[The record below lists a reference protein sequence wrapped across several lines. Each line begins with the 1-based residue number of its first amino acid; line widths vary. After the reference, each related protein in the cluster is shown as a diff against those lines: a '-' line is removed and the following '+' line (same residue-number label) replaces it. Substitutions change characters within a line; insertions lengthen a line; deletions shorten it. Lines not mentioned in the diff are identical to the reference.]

1 MDRKGIILAG
11 GSATR
16 LYPLT
21 NVISKHLLAVF
32 DKPMIYYSIT
42 TLMLADIR
50 EILLISSPR
59 DIELFKKLLGDG
71 SKWGIS
77 LSYAIQES
85 PDGLA
90 QSLLIAKNFLN
101 GSPSVLILGDNF
113 FYGDGLQK
121 KLLDANNRKNG
132 ATIFGYRVNDPERYG
147 IIEVNKKGKVK
158 ELIEKPINPPS
169 NLAITG
175 IYFYDSNAPI
185 FAEEITPS
193 ERGELEITDLNNIYL
208 DRDELYVEI
217 LGRGYAWLDL
227 GTHESL
233 LEANQFVQTIEHR
246 QGRKIACPE
255 EIAFRKKWINQDSMY
270 DQANSMLKNSYG
282 KYLLQIMNEIEYESN

>member
-1 MDRKGIILAG
+1 MNRKGIILAG

-42 TLMLADIR
+42 TLMLANVRD
-50 EILLISSPR
+50 ILLISSPR
-59 DIELFKKLLGDG
+59 DIELFKNLLGDG
-71 SKWGIS
+71 GKWGIK
-77 LSYAIQES
+77 LSYAIQPS
-85 PDGLA
+85 PEGLA
-90 QSLLIAKNFLN
+90 QALLIAKDFLD

-113 FYGDGLQK
+113 FYGDGIQK
-121 KLLDANNRKNG
+121 KLLDASNREKG

-147 IIEVNKKGKVK
+147 IINMDNNGMVK
-158 ELIEKPINPPS
+158 ELIEKPINPSS

-175 IYFYDSNAPI
+175 IYFYDAEAPI
-185 FAEEITPS
+185 YAHQITPS
-193 ERGELEITDLNNIYL
+193 PRGELEITDLNKSYL
-208 DRDELYVEI
+208 DRNELYVER

-255 EIAFRKKWINQDSMY
+255 EIAYRKKWITKESLKIL
-270 DQANSMLKNSYG
+270 AESMLKNSYG
-282 KYLLQIMNEIEYESN
+282 KYLLQIINEFEYEDI

>member
-1 MDRKGIILAG
+1 MNRKGIILAG

-42 TLMLADIR
+42 TLMLADVR

-71 SKWGIS
+71 SKWGIN

-121 KLLDANNRKNG
+121 KLLDANIRKNG

-147 IIEVNKKGKVK
+147 IIEVNDKGKVK
-158 ELIEKPINPPS
+158 ELIEKPINPSS

-208 DRDELYVEI
+208 DRNELYVEK

-255 EIAFRKKWINQDSMY
+255 EIAFRKKWITKDSMS
-270 DQANSMLKNSYG
+270 DQAKSMLKNSYG
-282 KYLLQIMNEIEYESN
+282 KYLLQIMNEI